1 MKILHVITSLQTGGA
16 ETLVVNLMPRFRALG
31 HEVGVVVFNGEHTVL
46 MERLERECPQCKIYR
61 LGSSPYHPW
70 HIVRLMRIMRNY
82 DVVHTHNSSPQLF
95 AAIANIFCRKKLV
108 TTEHSTNNRKRERG
122 GYLRII
128 DRWMY
133 ARYDKVICI
142 SEIAEEKLR
151 EYLNVNGNGN
161 VNVNE
166 YVKENRVKVSVDNIC
181 TINNG
186 VDVEA
191 IHQAKEIDELKTDKF
206 VFVMVAGFREAKDQD
221 TVVRAMAK
229 LPKEQYEVWLV
240 GDGVRKES
248 VERLVLSFGLQDNVK
263 FLGLRTDVPNIL
275 KTADAVV
282 MSSHWEGLSLSNI
295 EGMSA
300 GKPFIAS
307 DVNGLREVTKG
318 YGILFPHEDAEALAE
333 IIQHLHDNP
342 DYYKEI
348 ADNCYKRAKQF
359 DISTMV
365 LKYNKV
371 YCQNK
376 AASEV

>member
-1 MKILHVITSLQTGGA
+1 
-16 ETLVVNLMPRFRALG
+16 
-31 HEVGVVVFNGEHTVL
+31 
-46 MERLERECPQCKIYR
+46 
-61 LGSSPYHPW
+61 
-70 HIVRLMRIMRNY
+70 MRKY

-122 GYLRII
+122 GYLRLI

-133 ARYDKVICI
+133 ARYDQVICI

-151 EYLNVNGNGN
+151 GYLNGNVNGN
-161 VNVNE
+161 VN
-166 YVKENRVKVSVDNIC
+166 ENRVKVSVDNIC

-191 IHQAKEIDELKTDKF
+191 IHQAKPINELGTDKF
-206 VFVMVAGFREAKDQD
+206 VTVMVAGFREAKDQD

-229 LPKEQYEVWLV
+229 LPKEQYELWLV

-248 VERLVLSFGLQDNVK
+248 VECLVLSFGLQDNVK

-275 KTADAVV
+275 KTADVVV

-318 YGILFPHEDAEALAE
+318 YGILFTHEDADALAE
-333 IIQHLHDNP
+333 IIRKLHDIP
-342 DYYKEI
+342 DYYQQVAER
-348 ADNCYKRAKQF
+348 CYERAKQF
-359 DISTMV
+359 DISKMV
-365 LKYNKV
+365 LQYNDV
-371 YCQNK
+371 YCK
-376 AASEV
+376 KF